1 MTRVEIEIF
10 CDCVRRKNLA
20 RYATCEGQP
29 RIVEPLEIAA
39 EVAVQCET
47 NEKIKEV
54 IKILEEVCERIEA

>member
-10 CDCVRRKNLA
+10 CDWVRRKNLA
-20 RYATCEGQP
+20 RYAMSEGQP
-29 RIVEPLEIAA
+29 RIAEPIEIAA

-54 IKILEEVCERIEA
+54 IKILEEACERREA